1 MIVISDISGC
11 ALSGSLSLN
20 LSTSVLTHASRI
32 LDKMIPALLGVF
44 FITRDANCEGTGM
57 ELQILMSIDV
67 LTSVGSSSANAQSKN
82 ASSDGTDAVESLKSC
97 AVLIFIAVPLS
108 RAPMM
113 PMQRASSFSWK
124 KCKEWMQVMLCFSPE
139 AMVMNDRGENSCAK
153 MTTSMGSV
161 TKVG

>member
-124 KCKEWMQVMLCFSPE
+124 KCRE
-139 AMVMNDRGENSCAK
+139 
-153 MTTSMGSV
+153 
-161 TKVG
+161 